1 MPDKKNVIVITGATG
16 NIGAEVIKYLRGA
29 DAEIRAA
36 VRDAASSKSDD
47 VNYVSFDF
55 EHPETYLAALDGA
68 TKLFLVRPPAISDV
82 KQFINPV
89 VDAAKAAG
97 ITHIVFLSLLGA
109 EKNSIVPHYKIERH
123 IEASGVPYTFLR
135 PSFFMQNLSTTHRD
149 EIRSRNEI
157 FVPAGNGKTS
167 FIDARDIAAVAA
179 KTLIETGHEGK
190 SYPLTGSEALRYDEV
205 ATIFSEVL
213 GRKITYTHP
222 SLLRFIFH
230 YIGKQPFAFTL
241 VMSAIYTTARLGL
254 AGALTDDTEKLLGRT
269 PITMRQFAEDF
280 KAMWL

>member
-47 VNYVSFDF
+47 VNYVSFNF